1 MQANNENE
9 RLAMDFFTTLSTG
22 DLEAVRALLHEDASW
37 TPMVRGVPGEGS
49 HVGRSAI
56 IDGFLAPVRGLF
68 KPGDPKVLVETIASN
83 GPLVITE
90 TRGVGTL
97 SDGRP
102 YENRYAWAI
111 EIKDGKI
118 FALREYM
125 DSLYVMRLFEKPS
138 A

>member
-1 MQANNENE
+1 MQANNQNE

-22 DLEAVRALLHEDASW
+22 DLEALRVLLHEDASW
-37 TPMVRGVPGEGS
+37 TPMVRGVPGEGT

-56 IDGFLAPVRGLF
+56 IDSFLAPVRGLF
-68 KPGDPKVLVETIASN
+68 KPGDPKVLVDTIASN
-83 GPLVITE
+83 GALVLTE

-111 EIKDGKI
+111 EIKDGRI
-118 FALREYM
+118 FAVREYM
-125 DSLYVMRLFEKPS
+125 DSLYVMKLFEKPS

>member
-37 TPMVRGVPGEGS
+37 TPMVRGVPGAGS

-56 IDGFLAPVRGLF
+56 VDGFLAPVRGLF
-68 KPGDPKVLVETIASN
+68 KPGDPKVLVDTIASN
-83 GPLVITE
+83 GSLVITE
-90 TRGVGTL
+90 TRGVGML
-97 SDGRP
+97 ADGRP

>member
-1 MQANNENE
+1 
-9 RLAMDFFTTLSTG
+9 
-22 DLEAVRALLHEDASW
+22 VLLHEDASW
-37 TPMVRGVPGEGS
+37 TPMVRGVPGEGT

-56 IDGFLAPVRGLF
+56 IDSFLAPVRGLF
-68 KPGDPKVLVETIASN
+68 KPGDPKVLVDTIASN
-83 GPLVITE
+83 GALVLTE

-111 EIKDGKI
+111 EIKDGRI
-118 FALREYM
+118 FAVREYM
-125 DSLYVMRLFEKPS
+125 DSLYVMKLFEKPS